1 MQIEIAPRPRQHSH
15 SLKNPSHSSGAPGA
29 RAAMGYIMG
38 SYSPTRRSR
47 EEKEQRKSAAKAKI
61 RAIGMVQAAFRRA
74 QQRQGAASP
83 EAVNNGEEEPRLT
96 WRERMAER
104 AKEREGLATAR
115 GFDETARSSRS
126 FRDPPSEPSSTQWHA
141 RKLEERA
148 KVERRRKEEAR
159 ARTRRDTDRRART
172 SDPFE
177 AELDRMSDAEAMS
190 RLDDIPISDLD
201 TDRDSDD
208 DGARSRRTGA
218 VATDEESNADNG
230 LAPMERAMA
239 RAARARAATR
249 GGDASSGGE
258 AEARVASN
266 VAAPVAPRRHPPPP
280 RTQTAPGP
288 RETRRRRRGGEGV
301 RRGGEGA
308 PRGGR
313 ARGCEEEDTG
323 VGAAGDDGGEASGGC
338 GETIR
343 CGNRVRVRGCVGG
356 RARRARAAPGPVVA
370 RTVTGGCVR
379 TTSGR
384 TTEGGNEDRGEGGAG
399 GGSEGGGGGDAKV

>member
-1 MQIEIAPRPRQHSH
+1 
-15 SLKNPSHSSGAPGA
+15 
-29 RAAMGYIMG
+29 MG
-38 SYSPTRRSR
+38 SHSPTRRSR

-74 QQRQGAASP
+74 QERQGAASP

-159 ARTRRDTDRRART
+159 ARTRRDADRRART
-172 SDPFE
+172 SGRAVDPFE

-208 DGARSRRTGA
+208 DRARSRRTGA
-218 VATDEESNADNG
+218 AAATDEESDPDDG

-249 GGDASSGGE
+249 DGDASSGGE
-258 AEARVASN
+258 VEARVASN
-266 VAAPVAPRRHPPPP
+266 AAAPLAPRRHPPPP
-280 RTQTAPGP
+280 RTQT
-288 RETRRRRRGGEGV
+288 RFLETDPVPERRGGGDAEERAFAAEERA
-301 RRGGEGA
+301 RRAEA
-308 PRGGR
+308 ELADARRRIMELERRVTTAEGR
-313 ARGCEEEDTG
+313 AEVAERRS
-323 VGAAGDDGGEASGGC
+323 AAG
-338 GETIR
+338 T
-343 CGNRVRVRGCVGG
+343 GNRVRACVRG
-356 RARRARAAPGPVVA
+356 RARRDRAAPGPVVA
-370 RTVTGGCVR
+370 RTVTGGGAR
-379 TTSGR
+379 TTSGG
-384 TTEGGNEDRGEGGAG
+384 TTEGGNEDRGEGGTG
-399 GGSEGGGGGDAKV
+399 GGSEGGGGGDAKVRPAGVVSRAPAPASVAST